1 LIVFVDTSAFVAR
14 NARRDPYGEAAS
26 RIWLELE
33 ETPLV
38 TTNHVV
44 EETLTLLARRID
56 PALAADMAERIY
68 SSTKLDIIYTS
79 EEDELAALHYFRK
92 FADQRISFTDCISF
106 AVMKR
111 HRLHTAFTF
120 DRHFLNAGF
129 RVIGIA

>member
-14 NARRDPYGEAAS
+14 NARRDPYSQVAS
-26 RIWLELE
+26 KIWLDLE
-33 ETPLV
+33 DTPLV

-44 EETLTLLARRID
+44 EETLTLLARRMD
-56 PALAADMAERIY
+56 RALAADMADRIY
-68 SSTKLDIIYTS
+68 ASAKLDIIYTS
-79 EEDELAALHYFRK
+79 QDDEHDALRYFRK
-92 FADQRISFTDCISF
+92 FADQRVSFTDCISF

-129 RVIGIA
+129 RVIGPA

>member
-14 NARRDPYGEAAS
+14 NARRDPYGEVAS

-68 SSTKLDIIYTS
+68 SSARLDIIYTTH
-79 EEDELAALHYFRK
+79 EDEHAALRYFRK
-92 FADQRISFTDCISF
+92 FSDQRVSFTDCISF

-111 HRLHTAFTF
+111 HRLNTAFTF
-120 DRHFLNAGF
+120 DRHFINAGF
-129 RVIGIA
+129 RVIGLA